1 MAARITRAKK
11 RIATNRIPLT
21 VPADP
26 HEREHRLPLVL
37 TAISLVFTEGYAATS
52 GDAPLRRELTGDAIR
67 RARITRQLLPAT
79 AEPQGLLALLLQIGR
94 AARRGGGEGPAADGL
109 L

>member
-21 VPADP
+21 MPEDP

-37 TAISLVFTEGYAATS
+37 TAISLGFTEGYAATS
-52 GDAPLRRELTGDAIR
+52 GDAPIRRELTGEASRLARSEEHTSELQSRGQLVCR
-67 RARITRQLLPAT
+67 R
-79 AEPQGLLALLLQIGR
+79 LLAKKQ
-94 AARRGGGEGPAADGL
+94 ATRRGRVS
-109 L
+109 